1 MLSELVKQMDERR
14 EYMYINRQLAKSLE
28 VLTAVVD
35 LRTSS
40 PNQQQQQPKTRKW
53 SLKRK
58 KKKPEGEG
66 SPSEEKEQEKSPR
79 KGKAKPTKKASD
91 NQEWP
96 CSACT
101 FLNNPQ
107 HLSCEV
113 CGTERTYA

>member
-14 EYMYINRQLAKSLE
+14 EYMYITRQLAKSLE
-28 VLTAVVD
+28 VLTAVVE
-35 LRTSS
+35 LRTSGS
-40 PNQQQQQPKTRKW
+40 PQQHPKTYFKW

-58 KKKPEGEG
+58 KKKGGEG
-66 SPSEEKEQEKSPR
+66 SPSRKEKELEKSQR
-79 KGKAKPTKKASD
+79 KGKTKPTEKASD